1 MKLLTYTLLVL
12 TFTISFNSFSQEIRI
27 TPLSDTLRPIT
38 TLSTANKPLKV
49 TFKIQ
54 TLTYY
59 LPLSHWSKKN
69 SLGFD
74 ISEVAF
80 VNWSAGGTS
89 SISGL
94 FKGKFH
100 RVYARSNYN
109 WSNELI
115 VKYGLNKQDG
125 IDIRKTEDA
134 IQLNSTFGYRKDT
147 LSNWY
152 HSAKFNF
159 NTQFTNGYAYPN
171 TEKAISKPF
180 APAYIFMG
188 VGAENID
195 KDKKRTFYISPFTFK
210 TTLVLDQR
218 LADQGAFG
226 VAKAT
231 YDLEGNLLTEG
242 ERSKMELGF
251 LITNKYK
258 KEIFKNINL
267 ENRLSLYSD
276 YVNRFGNIDVDCD
289 FLVELVVNQYV
300 KANIG
305 AHVIYDDDI
314 KSKREIAG
322 IQVTEGPKT
331 QVRQAIG
338 VGIEYIF

>member
-1 MKLLTYTLLVL
+1 MKFLTYILLL
-12 TFTISFNSFSQEIRI
+12 LAFTFPINSFSQEA
-27 TPLSDTLRPIT
+27 TNTTLSDGLKPIT
-38 TLSTANKPLKV
+38 TLTTAGKSLRVPL
-49 TFKIQ
+49 KIQ
-54 TLTYY
+54 TKTHY
-59 LPLSHWSKKN
+59 LPLSYWSKKN

-100 RVYARSNYN
+100 RVYNRSNYN

-115 VKYGLNKQDG
+115 IRYGLNKQDG
-125 IDIRKTEDA
+125 IDIRKTDDA

-147 LSNWY
+147 LSNWF

-188 VGAENID
+188 IGAENMN
-195 KDKKRTFYISPFTFK
+195 KEKNRTFYISPFTFK

-226 VAKAT
+226 VVKAT
-231 YDLEGNLLTEG
+231 YDLDGNLLTAG
-242 ERSKMELGF
+242 EQVKMELGF

-258 KEIFKNINL
+258 KEIFKNISL
-267 ENRLSLYSD
+267 ENRMSLYSD
-276 YVNRFGNIDVDCD
+276 YVNRFGNIDIDCD
-289 FLVELVVNQYV
+289 LQVQLVVNQYV

-338 VGIEYIF
+338 VGIEYVF